1 MIRCTSPIFRFV
13 FVVLLF
19 VVGFGPRS
27 SGEMIDQ
34 RNFAIDTYYP
44 TPNEIPL
51 AEQRARNYWAK
62 NANRYGSNPVYL
74 AVETSKIFES
84 EIVQDLWPKLINSQ
98 TTTSFFTKSPGRHH
112 TEVDLKGIMI
122 FDIRTGTIASNRGFV
137 LVDTPSRNCVARFD
151 DYIARFIGTGR
162 SFPGIFGGNP

>member
-1 MIRCTSPIFRFV
+1 MSIISRIQTLL
-13 FVVLLF
+13 VVLLF
-19 VVGFGPRS
+19 VAGFGPRS
-27 SGEMIDQ
+27 DGEMIDQ

-44 TPNEIPL
+44 APNEIRL

-98 TTTSFFTKSPGRHH
+98 TTTSFFAKSPGKHRS
-112 TEVDLKGIMI
+112 EVDLKGIMI
-122 FDIRTGTIASNRGFV
+122 FDTRTGAIVGNRGFV
-137 LVDTPSRNCVARFD
+137 LVDTPDRGRVARFG
-151 DYIARFIGTGR
+151 DYVARYIGTGR
-162 SFPGIFGGNP
+162 SFPGIVGGS